1 MSIESGFAPSLNMS
15 ESPASGLHSRCW
27 AWVNKRPSSTLAD
40 EGLGGRDEDISVI
53 GDPYAFCPIFTAFF
67 SLSAPGRLKGTKASR
82 TAIYGLYDG
91 VFQVQRSV

>member
-40 EGLGGRDEDISVI
+40 EGLGGRDEDITVI
-53 GDPYAFCPIFTAFF
+53 GDLHAFCPIFTAFF
-67 SLSAPGRLKGTKASR
+67 SLSAPGHWKGTKASH
-82 TAIYGLYDG
+82 TAIYDLYDG